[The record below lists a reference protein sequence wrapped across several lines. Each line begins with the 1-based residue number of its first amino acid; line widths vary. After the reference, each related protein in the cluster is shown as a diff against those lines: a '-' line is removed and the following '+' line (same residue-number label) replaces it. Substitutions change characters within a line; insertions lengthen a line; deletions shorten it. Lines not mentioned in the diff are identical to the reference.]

1 MSECV
6 LSASSYPNIQIVLVE
21 TSHPGNIGAAARA
34 MKNMGLDQLV
44 LVKPH
49 YFPSEQA
56 IARASGAD
64 DILQQSRTCDSLL
77 EAIAGCQLVI
87 GCSARLRSVKWPL
100 LNPRECADTVV
111 RASQQAPV
119 AIVFGREHSGLT
131 NEELDYC
138 HFLMHIPTNPDFQ
151 SLNLAAAV
159 QVVAYEIGLLILT
172 NQVPTSGDSDV
183 GQDDYPL
190 ASAYQVEL
198 FYVHL
203 ETTLKE
209 IGFLNPP
216 NCKKLMRQVKR
227 IFHRARLDV
236 NEVNILRGILS
247 AAQGRKYR
255 RLSASQEEVGK

>member
-1 MSECV
+1 MSSVEYCTRKPSYIP
-6 LSASSYPNIQIVLVE
+6 SA
-21 TSHPGNIGAAARA
+21 PGGAADSFRPFTSI
-34 MKNMGLDQLV
+34 K
-44 LVKPH
+44 
-49 YFPSEQA
+49 A

-64 DILQQSRTCDSLL
+64 DILQQSRVCDSLL
-77 EAIAGCQLVI
+77 EAIADCHLVI
-87 GCSARLRSVKWPL
+87 GCSARFRSVKWPL
-100 LNPRECADTVV
+100 LSPRECAETVME
-111 RASQQAPV
+111 ASQQAPV

-159 QVVAYEIGLLILT
+159 QVVAYEIGLLILQKQRPIR
-172 NQVPTSGDSDV
+172 NDNE
-183 GQDDYPL
+183 L
-190 ASAYQVEL
+190 AQEACPANANQVEL
-198 FYVHL
+198 FYGHL

-247 AAQGRKYR
+247 ATQGRKYR
-255 RLSASQEEVGK
+255 GLAGSQEKVGK

>member
-1 MSECV
+1 V
-6 LSASSYPNIQIVLVE
+6 LSYPNIQIVLVE
-21 TSHPGNIGAAARA
+21 TSHPGNIGATARA

-49 YFPSEQA
+49 HFPSDEA

-64 DILQQSRTCDSLL
+64 DILRQSRMCDSLL
-77 EAIAGCQLVI
+77 EAIARCHLVV
-87 GCSARLRSVKWPL
+87 GCSARIRSVKWPL
-100 LNPRECADTVV
+100 LNPRQCAETVV

-138 HFLMHIPTNPDFQ
+138 HFLIHIPTNPDFQ

-159 QVVAYEIGLLILT
+159 QVIAYEIGLLILK
-172 NQVPTSGDSDV
+172 NQALTSDNSDV
-183 GQDDYPL
+183 RQDDCPL

-198 FYVHL
+198 FYEHL
-203 ETTLKE
+203 ETTLRE

-216 NCKKLMRQVKR
+216 SCKKLMRQVKR

-236 NEVNILRGILS
+236 TEVNILRGILS
-247 AAQGRKYR
+247 AVQGRKYR
-255 RLSASQEEVGK
+255 RLLGSEEEVGK